1 MKYRYLTIAVGL
13 VGATL
18 LAPAVGHAATASL
31 AFAATGS
38 EADANRAAQPRRMA
52 AMQERFPI
60 DLSLLEAR
68 ATALFDHVDAAG
80 DGVIT
85 RAEFVAAEIPRDAM
99 GPGLM
104 GERAGPQAGPGRP
117 GIQRQQRSG
126 PRRGDAERQ
135 ARSQEMLEARRA
147 QWQAEVFAAADTDGD
162 GQLSQEEF
170 ARLPEV
176 HRELARTRMFER
188 LDVNGDGVLDR
199 DEFPRWWAELRA
211 MDRDGDGLVTF
222 AEMREHR
229 SAMRERHGFG
239 TFRRPR

>member
-1 MKYRYLTIAVGL
+1 MKDGYLTLAVGL

-18 LAPAVGHAATASL
+18 LTAALGHAAPASL
-31 AFAATGS
+31 AFAASGAQ
-38 EADANRAAQPRRMA
+38 ADAKPVMQPRRMA
-52 AMQERFPI
+52 AMQQQFPI
-60 DLSLLEAR
+60 DLSLLEER

-85 RAEFVAAEIPRDAM
+85 RAEFVSAEILRDAM
-99 GPGLM
+99 GPGLR
-104 GERAGPQAGPGRP
+104 GEHVGPQAGPSRLGTP
-117 GIQRQQRSG
+117 RQQRSG
-126 PRRGDAERQ
+126 SRPGDAERQ
-135 ARSQEMLEARRA
+135 ARRQEMLEARRA

-176 HRELARTRMFER
+176 RRELARTQMFER
-188 LDVNGDGVLDR
+188 LDANSDGVLDR